1 MYQVASECVRLG
13 KDKEPLG
20 LHNAASRRR
29 GEASRRPAPSTSKT
43 LVVVHDATRESPVVE
58 VAVTIDMLGSL
69 RRYGNLR
76 WVLIDLCYF
85 TLINH
90 HDLVN

>member
-1 MYQVASECVRLG
+1 MCTKCVRLG

-29 GEASRRPAPSTSKT
+29 GQGGEASRRPAPSAPKT

-58 VAVTIDMLGSL
+58 VAMTIDVLGENCAFSKTL
-69 RRYGNLR
+69 RK
-76 WVLIDLCYF
+76 
-85 TLINH
+85 
-90 HDLVN
+90 

>member
-1 MYQVASECVRLG
+1 MCTKCVRLG

-20 LHNAASRRR
+20 LHNAVSRRR
-29 GEASRRPAPSTSKT
+29 GQGVEASRRPAPSTSKT

-58 VAVTIDMLGSL
+58 VFVTIDMLGSL
-69 RRYGNLR
+69 RRYGILQ
-76 WVLIDLCYF
+76 WVLVYLSYL
-85 TLINH
+85 TLINR

>member
-1 MYQVASECVRLG
+1 MCTKCVRLG

-29 GEASRRPAPSTSKT
+29 GQGSEASRRPAPSTSKT

-58 VAVTIDMLGSL
+58 VAMTIDMLGSL
-69 RRYGNLR
+69 RRYGNLQC
-76 WVLIDLCYF
+76 VLSDLCYL